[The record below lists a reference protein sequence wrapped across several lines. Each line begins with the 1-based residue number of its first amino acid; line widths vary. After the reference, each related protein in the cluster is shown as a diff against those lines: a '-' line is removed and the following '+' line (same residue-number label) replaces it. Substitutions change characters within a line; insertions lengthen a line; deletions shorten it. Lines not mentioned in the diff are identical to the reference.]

1 MTEKKK
7 SNSSMKKT
15 PAWKE
20 PMQDALSE
28 SLEEKVAPKL
38 REIADLLGTEP
49 PEREPGE
56 QTPEETIQ
64 ILADTQIKI
73 LHENSAM
80 RAELED
86 IKSILRQLVG
96 G

>member
-1 MTEKKK
+1 MPEKKK
-7 SNSSMKKT
+7 SSSSTTKT

-28 SLEEKVAPKL
+28 SLEDKVTPKL
-38 REIADLLGTEP
+38 LEIANLLGTEE
-49 PEREPGE
+49 PEREPGTM
-56 QTPEETIQ
+56 TPEETM
-64 ILADTQIKI
+64 LKMADTQIKI
-73 LHENSAM
+73 LHENAAM

-86 IKSILRQLVG
+86 IKEILRQLAG